1 MEITVELNERSYP
14 IVLQRGILAHAAEYV
29 NLQRNVLI
37 VTDQG
42 VPQVYVQTLQEQCK
56 RAYVCTVQQGEGA
69 KSFPVYE
76 MLCKMLLEHDFSRK
90 DCVVALGGGVVGD
103 LAGFAA
109 ASYMRGIDFI
119 NIPTTTLSQI
129 DSSIGG
135 KVAINLEQVKNVIGA
150 FYQPQAVLIDPDT
163 LSTLPKRHFYNGLVE
178 AVKAGLIYDAELFAL
193 FECADPEQELETILY
208 RALLVKKTVVEQ
220 DEKEA
225 NLRKILNFGH
235 TIGHGIESVYGL
247 GGLLHGECVGLG
259 MLPMIEDE
267 ALRARTKVVLEKLGV
282 PTQVTYD
289 PEAVY
294 ACLVHDKKASNG
306 HITIV
311 KVAQAGHAELQ
322 EVPLTVLREKL
333 KGQKTE

>member
-1 MEITVELNERSYP
+1 MQITVELNERSYP
-14 IVLQRGILAHAAEYV
+14 IVLQRGVLAHAGEYV

-42 VPQVYVQTLQEQCK
+42 VPERYVKTLQNQCK
-56 RAYVCTVQQGEGA
+56 QAHVCTVQQGEGA
-69 KSFPVYE
+69 KSTAVWETLCKE
-76 MLCKMLLEHDFSRK
+76 MLRRDFSRK

-150 FYQPQAVLIDPDT
+150 FYQPKAVLIDPDT
-163 LSTLPKRHFYNGLVE
+163 LATLPKRHFYNGLVE

-193 FECADPEQELETILY
+193 FEQKKPEQELETILY
-208 RALLVKKTVVEQ
+208 RALMVKKTVVEQ

-235 TIGHGIESVYGL
+235 TIGHGIESVDGL

-267 ALRARTKVVLEKLGV
+267 TLRTRTRSVLEKLGV

-289 PEAVY
+289 PQAVY
-294 ACLVHDKKASNG
+294 ACLVHDKKASDG
-306 HITIV
+306 QITIV
-311 KVAQAGHAELQ
+311 KVAQVGKAELQ
-322 EVPLTVLREKL
+322 EVPLTALWEKL